1 MFDGMSKEDSMV
13 CIQNGEVLA
22 GIIAKGI
29 VGAAAGGLIHVTWKD
44 LGHQA
49 CCDLLSNIQFV
60 VNNWLVHTG
69 FTVGVQDIIAK
80 PEIVKQVRDKI
91 SMYKRKVRKVINM
104 TQYGRLKSQPG
115 KSTMES
121 FEHQVN
127 KRLNEARDVS
137 GNLALKNL
145 DKDNRLVNMVKSG
158 SKGNNNNIS

>member
-1 MFDGMSKEDSMV
+1 MSKEDSMV

-91 SMYKRKVRKVINM
+91 NMYKRKVRKVINM